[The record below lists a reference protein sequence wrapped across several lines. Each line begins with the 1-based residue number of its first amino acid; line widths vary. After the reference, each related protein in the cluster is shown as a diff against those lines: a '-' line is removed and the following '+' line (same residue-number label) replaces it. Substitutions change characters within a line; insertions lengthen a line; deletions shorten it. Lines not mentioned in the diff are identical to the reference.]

1 MLLAKLSI
9 INPKGSITTSN
20 DAQFNFKGAI
30 TDFKRTKSNVNR
42 NNYIYKC
49 EMLIIR
55 YSEMPNTNR
64 GNEGKN

>member
-1 MLLAKLSI
+1 MAKLSI

-20 DAQFNFKGAI
+20 NAKLNLKKAS
-30 TDFKRTKSNVNR
+30 TDFRRTKCNVNR
-42 NNYIYKC
+42 NNYIYEC
-49 EMLIIR
+49 EMLISR